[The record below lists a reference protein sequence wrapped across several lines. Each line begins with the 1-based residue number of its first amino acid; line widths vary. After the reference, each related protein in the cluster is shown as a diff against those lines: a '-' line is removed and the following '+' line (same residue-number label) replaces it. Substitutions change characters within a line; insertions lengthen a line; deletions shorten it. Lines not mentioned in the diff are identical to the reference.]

1 MTEHSSEHP
10 VNSTLFEQRLQ
21 PHRSLKASHF
31 KLLMLLL
38 CAISTATTIPFF
50 LLGAWPI
57 IGFMGLDVLLIY
69 VAFRASYNSAK
80 AYETVR
86 LDVVSLKIEKVSAKG
101 VKRAFSF
108 NPLWVRLGTDEDEDY
123 GMRRLFLRVRSREV
137 ELGKFL
143 TAQERA
149 DFAKKFRPAL
159 AQAQRGPMFDHG
171 F

>member
-1 MTEHSSEHP
+1 MTDHSFPHP
-10 VNSTLFEQRLQ
+10 VNRALFEQRLQ
-21 PHRSLKASHF
+21 PHRSLSVQNF
-31 KLLMLLL
+31 KWLMILL
-38 CAISTATTIPFF
+38 CVISTATTIPFF

-80 AYETVR
+80 AYELVR
-86 LDVVSLKIEKVSAKG
+86 LDVVSLNIEKVNAQGAK
-101 VKRAFSF
+101 RSLSF
-108 NPLWVRLGTDEDEDY
+108 NPLWVRLGADEDEDY

-143 TAQERA
+143 SPEERA
-149 DFAKKFRPAL
+149 EFAGKFRPAL
-159 AQAQRGPMFDHG
+159 AQAQRGPVFDHG